1 MTDPGHSA
9 NRPRLIRHGLVVEDG
24 GSVVVRFDP
33 TCGLAAEAGG
43 ACCGASRGCAELPL
57 GRLPAAADLRP
68 GDAVALEVSAR
79 PLTIAAACLF
89 GLPLA
94 ALPIAGWLGAQ
105 GAGWM
110 ALPAEPAAAVAG
122 LAGLGAALMVGA
134 RAAAAV
140 LGTAE
145 LTVRR
150 RQRTDR

>member
-9 NRPRLIRHGLVVEDG
+9 NRSRLVRRGLVVEDRG
-24 GSVVVRFDP
+24 DVVVRFDP
-33 TCGLAAEAGG
+33 TCGLAVERGA
-43 ACCGASRGCAELPL
+43 ACCRAARACAELPL
-57 GRLPAAADLRP
+57 GRLPAAANLRP
-68 GDAVALEVSAR
+68 GDAVALEVAAR
-79 PLTIAAACLF
+79 PLTIAAAYLF

-94 ALPIAGWLGAQ
+94 ALPIAGWLGGR
-105 GAGWM
+105 GADWM

-122 LAGLGAALMVGA
+122 LAGLGAALILGA

-150 RQRTDR
+150 QRTDR